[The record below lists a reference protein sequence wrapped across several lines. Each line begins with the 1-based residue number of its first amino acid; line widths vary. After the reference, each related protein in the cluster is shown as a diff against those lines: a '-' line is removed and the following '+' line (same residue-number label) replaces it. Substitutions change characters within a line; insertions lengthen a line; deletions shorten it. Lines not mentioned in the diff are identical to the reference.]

1 MKIAMFTDAY
11 FPRING
17 VSVSV
22 HSFAEGLCKLGHEV
36 CVVCLEYT
44 EEQQKSS
51 FFDEKSNDEKSPFK
65 ILRIPSAWI
74 AFSREDRMARLDKWN
89 FIKKSM
95 DEFAPDVIHINS
107 EWTIGYFGIIYS
119 RHRHV
124 PFVFTFH
131 TLWEDYLSNYI
142 HFLPTRGLKKIGMEL
157 VRFYLKRAD
166 IIIAPTKQIAEV
178 VERYGIKRKV
188 EIIPTGIPDSK
199 IVYNEKKAKLVYS
212 TLFKKFPGLKGKKI
226 LLFVGRIVKEK
237 NLSFL
242 FNVLKNVQAEIPKAA
257 LLFVG
262 GGPYLDEL
270 KQISESRGLKNSV
283 FFTGY
288 IEGNDLIYFYRLA
301 SVFTFPSKTETQ
313 GLVTV
318 EAMLSGLPV
327 VAIGEMGTADVMQGD
342 NGGFMVKDDTDEF
355 TQKTLALLKDKK
367 LHKEKS
373 EQALEWGIKWKI
385 SSLTPRL
392 IECYQNALS
401 MRSQHSKKENTSDR

>member
-17 VSVSV
+17 VTVSV

-65 ILRIPSAWI
+65 ILRIPSAAI
-74 AFSREDRMARLDKWN
+74 AFSKEDRMMRLDKWHLV
-89 FIKKSM
+89 KKSM
-95 DEFAPDVIHINS
+95 DEFQPDVIHINS
-107 EWTIGYFGIIYS
+107 EWTVGYFGAIYC

-131 TLWEDYLSNYI
+131 TLWEDYLANYVS
-142 HFLPTRGLKKIGMEL
+142 FMPASGLKKIGMEV

-166 IIIAPTKQIAEV
+166 VIIAPTKRIAEV
-178 VERYGIKRKV
+178 VERYGIKRKAN
-188 EIIPTGIPDSK
+188 ILPTGIPDSK
-199 IVYNEKKAKLVYS
+199 LEYSEKKSEAVYA
-212 TLFKKFPGLKGKKI
+212 TFFKKFPELKGKKI

-237 NLSFL
+237 NLPFL
-242 FNVLKNVQAEIPKAA
+242 FDVLEKVQKSQPDTA

-262 GGPYLDEL
+262 GGPYLNEL
-270 KQISESRGLKNSV
+270 KESAKSRGLEKSV

-288 IEGNDLIYFYRLA
+288 IDGNDLIYFYKLA
-301 SVFTFPSKTETQ
+301 CVFTFPSKTETQ

-318 EAMLSGLPV
+318 EAMLSALPV
-327 VAIGEMGTADVMQGD
+327 VAIGEMGTVDVMQGD
-342 NGGFMVKDDTDEF
+342 NGGFMVKDDVEEF
-355 TQKTLALLKDKK
+355 SNKTLKLLQNAS

-373 EQALEWGIKWKI
+373 EQALKWGNKWKI
-385 SSLTPRL
+385 SSLTPKL
-392 IECYQNALS
+392 LECYQKAIDICKK
-401 MRSQHSKKENTSDR
+401 RESK

>member
-17 VSVSV
+17 VTVSV

-65 ILRIPSAWI
+65 ILRIPSAAI
-74 AFSREDRMARLDKWN
+74 AFSKEDRMMRLDKWHLV
-89 FIKKSM
+89 KKSM
-95 DEFAPDVIHINS
+95 DEFQPDVIHINS
-107 EWTIGYFGIIYS
+107 EWTVGYFGAIYC

-131 TLWEDYLSNYI
+131 TLWEDYLANYVS
-142 HFLPTRGLKKIGMEL
+142 FMPASGLKKIGMEV

-166 IIIAPTKQIAEV
+166 VIIAPTKRIAEV
-178 VERYGIKRKV
+178 VERYGIKRKAN
-188 EIIPTGIPDSK
+188 ILPTGIPDSK
-199 IVYNEKKAKLVYS
+199 LEYSEKKSKAVYA
-212 TLFKKFPGLKGKKI
+212 TLFKKFPELKGKKI

-237 NLSFL
+237 NLPFL
-242 FNVLKNVQAEIPKAA
+242 FDVLEKVQKSQPDTA

-262 GGPYLDEL
+262 GGPYLNEL
-270 KQISESRGLKNSV
+270 KESAKSRGLEKSV

-288 IEGNDLIYFYRLA
+288 IDGNDLIYFYKLA
-301 SVFTFPSKTETQ
+301 CVFTFPSKTETQ

-318 EAMLSGLPV
+318 EAMLSALPV
-327 VAIGEMGTADVMQGD
+327 VAIGEMGTVDVMQGD
-342 NGGFMVKDDTDEF
+342 NGGFMVKDDVEEF
-355 TQKTLALLKDKK
+355 SNKTLKLLQNAS

-373 EQALEWGIKWKI
+373 EQALKWGNKWKI
-385 SSLTPRL
+385 SSLTPKL
-392 IECYQNALS
+392 LECYQKAIDICKK
-401 MRSQHSKKENTSDR
+401 RESK